1 MATPSQ
7 MKETDAVQALVQ
19 LLKNRSYEEIRQR
32 MYDNPPG
39 SAWWSACK
47 TELDTRNGEQIAAAL
62 VSTSRVLEKMR
73 ASTEHFERLA
83 ETLHDTTAQITRLL
97 DETKE
102 ASRRLE
108 IAVYVIAGVAVA
120 LLFNVAFLALGKK

>member
-1 MATPSQ
+1 